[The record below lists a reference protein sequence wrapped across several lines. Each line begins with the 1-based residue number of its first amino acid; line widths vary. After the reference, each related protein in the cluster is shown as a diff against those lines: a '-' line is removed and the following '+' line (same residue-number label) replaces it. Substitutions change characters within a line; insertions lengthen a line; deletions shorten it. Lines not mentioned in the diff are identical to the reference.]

1 MINIKGLHLNNI
13 EIEEKSRKHIL
24 IHYIAYV
31 TVKDLSYVTINSVN
45 TLYLINNKMKGYIK
59 ESIGNKYLM
68 QVSTDESKGTLK
80 SVKDYGAKLHILL
93 DQQLITEI
101 IMARNL

>member
-13 EIEEKSRKHIL
+13 EIEEKSRKNIL

-68 QVSTDESKGTLK
+68 KVSTDKSKDTLK
-80 SVKDYGAKLHILL
+80 IVKDYGAKLQILL

-101 IMARNL
+101 ILTRNL

>member
-1 MINIKGLHLNNI
+1 M
-13 EIEEKSRKHIL
+13 
-24 IHYIAYV
+24 

-80 SVKDYGAKLHILL
+80 SVKDY
-93 DQQLITEI
+93 
-101 IMARNL
+101 